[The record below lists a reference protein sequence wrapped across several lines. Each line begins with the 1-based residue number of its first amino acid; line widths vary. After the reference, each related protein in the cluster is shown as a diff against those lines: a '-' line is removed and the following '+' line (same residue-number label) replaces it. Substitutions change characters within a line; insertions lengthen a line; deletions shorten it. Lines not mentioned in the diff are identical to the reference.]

1 MLKTDICSFLYQ
13 ILFSYAGKAVS
24 KQQELSSVKLS
35 DWDNC
40 VLRKKRGKQRNCWE
54 KEAHYFK
61 AFLMYLLSLDM
72 LELHT

>member
-1 MLKTDICSFLYQ
+1 M
-13 ILFSYAGKAVS
+13 S
-24 KQQELSSVKLS
+24 KQQDLSSVKLS

-61 AFLMYLLSLDM
+61 AFLMYLHSLEM